1 MKLIKNS
8 NSLDYQESFVLNVL
22 NEKRNGFYL
31 ELGSAWPVKQNNT
44 YLLET
49 VYGWDGIGFEI
60 EKKLAEEYAAIR
72 KNKIINTNAISFDYK
87 KYFKENNVPRQIDY
101 LQMDLHPAYN
111 TLHALRNL
119 PLDEYRFSVITYEHN
134 VWRGDDLH
142 INIQKESQAILKSYG
157 YFLAI
162 ENVEEDSGP
171 FEDWWIDPTSTLYE
185 NYSHVVG
192 KNKHYKDIFIKNNK
206 NRSKNGNN

>member
-31 ELGSAWPVKQNNT
+31 ELGSAWPIKQNNT

-60 EKKLAEEYAAIR
+60 EKKLAEEYAAVR
-72 KNKIINTNAISFDYK
+72 KNKIINKNAISFDYK
-87 KYFKENNVPRQIDY
+87 KYFKENNVPKQIDY
-101 LQMDLHPAYN
+101 LQMDLHPAYS

-134 VWRGDDLH
+134 LWQGDDLH
-142 INIQKESQAILKSYG
+142 KNIKRESQEILNSHG
-157 YFLAI
+157 YFLVVD
-162 ENVEEDSGP
+162 NVKEYNGP
-171 FEDWWIDPTSTLYE
+171 FEDWWVDPTAVLYK
-185 NYSHVVG
+185 NYCSAID
-192 KNKHYKDIFIKNNK
+192 KNIYYKDIFMKNNK
-206 NRSKNGNN
+206 NKGKYGNN

>member
-31 ELGSAWPVKQNNT
+31 ELGSAWPIKQNNT

-49 VYGWDGIGFEI
+49 VYGWGGIGFEI
-60 EKKLAEEYAAIR
+60 EKKIAEEYASIR
-72 KNKIINTNAISFDYK
+72 KNKIINANAISFDYK
-87 KYFKENNVPRQIDY
+87 KYFKENNVPNQIDY

-162 ENVEEDSGP
+162 ENVEEDNGP
-171 FEDWWIDPTSTLYE
+171 FEDWWIDPTAVLYK
-185 NYSHVVG
+185 NYSHIVD
-192 KNKHYKDIFIKNNK
+192 KNIHYKDIFIKNNK